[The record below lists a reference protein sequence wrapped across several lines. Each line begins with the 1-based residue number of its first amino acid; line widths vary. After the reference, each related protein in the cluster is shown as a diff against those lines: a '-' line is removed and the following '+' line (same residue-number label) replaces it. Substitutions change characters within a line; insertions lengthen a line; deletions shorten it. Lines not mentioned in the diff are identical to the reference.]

1 MLSVLRNR
9 TYRRLFLAQVI
20 ALIGTGLAT
29 VALGLLAYDIA
40 GARAGSVLGTAL
52 AIKMTAYVAIAP
64 AIGAVADR
72 IPRRTLMVGAD
83 LTRAAVALT
92 LPFVDQVWQVYVLIF
107 ALQAASAAFTPT
119 FQAVI
124 PDALPDERD
133 YTRALSLSRL
143 AYDLESL
150 FSPAL
155 AAALLAF
162 MSYNWL
168 FLGTVGGF
176 LASAALVV
184 SAVLPKPAAVPGR
197 EGGASAKAR
206 AGSRL
211 FFTTPR
217 LRALLALNLAV
228 ATASA
233 MVTVNTVVYVR
244 SHLGRTT
251 GDVAFALGAYGAG
264 SMAVALLLPRVLD
277 RVADRTVML
286 RGALLL
292 TLVFAAVGGITAAGP
307 GAWRWP
313 ALLAAWAAFG
323 AACSMVLT
331 PTGRLIRRS
340 APPEERTSAFAAQ
353 FSLSHVCWLLTY
365 PLAGW
370 VGAAAGLQWAV
381 VSLGLIAFTA
391 AVAAVRLWPADDV
404 QGEPRFRTDQ
414 GSDHPSRT
422 PARRSARRSAGT
434 SAGTS
439 AGSGAQ
445 EVVGVLGLGETAEFQ
460 PGAVGKTEQEG
471 REAARLPGLGL
482 DARLVRAELRRQ
494 IEVVRLGRRQPA
506 AGRSG
511 QADPVVGEQHQTFR
525 VG

>member
-1 MLSVLRNR
+1 MSSVLRDR
-9 TYRRLFLAQVI
+9 TYRHLFTAQVV

-72 IPRRTLMVGAD
+72 IPRRALMVGAD
-83 LTRAAVALT
+83 LTRAAVALS
-92 LPFVDQVWQVYVLIF
+92 LPFVDRVWQVYVLIF

-124 PDALPDERD
+124 PDVLPGERD

-143 AYDLESL
+143 AYDLENL

-162 MSYNWL
+162 TSYNWL

-184 SAVLPKPAAVPGR
+184 SAAMPKPVRAPDPAPAPER
-197 EGGASAKAR
+197 EGRVYAKAV

-228 ATASA
+228 AAASA
-233 MVTVNTVVYVR
+233 LVTVNTVVYVR
-244 SHLGRTT
+244 SHLGRAT

-277 RVADRTVML
+277 KVADRTVML

-292 TLVFAAVGGITAAGP
+292 TLVFAAVGAITAAGA

-353 FSLSHVCWLLTY
+353 FSLSHACWLLTY

-370 VGAAAGLQWAV
+370 VGAAAGLLWAV
-381 VSLGLIAFTA
+381 ASLGLIAFTA
-391 AVAAVRLWPADDV
+391 AVAAVRLWPSEDPAGQPV
-404 QGEPRFRTDQ
+404 QGARVTGPR
-414 GSDHPSRT
+414 SRDSKEGRMAVASPT
-422 PARRSARRSAGT
+422 ATTTRRSTGKAARRASVASGAVTAARRSWMVPR
-434 SAGTS
+434 
-439 AGSGAQ
+439 
-445 EVVGVLGLGETAEFQ
+445 
-460 PGAVGKTEQEG
+460 
-471 REAARLPGLGL
+471 
-482 DARLVRAELRRQ
+482 
-494 IEVVRLGRRQPA
+494 
-506 AGRSG
+506 
-511 QADPVVGEQHQTFR
+511 
-525 VG
+525 

>member
-9 TYRRLFLAQVI
+9 TYRHLFTAQAI

-40 GARAGSVLGTAL
+40 GAQAGSVLGTAL
-52 AIKMTAYVAIAP
+52 AIKMVAYVAIAP

-72 IPRRTLMVGAD
+72 IPRRALMVGAD

-107 ALQAASAAFTPT
+107 ALQAASAALTPT

-124 PDALPDERD
+124 PDVLPNERD
-133 YTRALSLSRL
+133 YTQALSLSRL

-162 MSYNWL
+162 ISYNWL

-184 SAVLPKPAAVPGR
+184 SAVLPKPVPPPKR
-197 EGGASAKAR
+197 EGGAYAKAT
-206 AGSRL
+206 AGSRM
-211 FFTTPR
+211 FFKAPS
-217 LRALLALNLAV
+217 LRALLLLNLAV
-228 ATASA
+228 AAASA

-264 SMAVALLLPRVLD
+264 SMAVALLLPRVLH

-292 TLVFAAVGGITAAGP
+292 TLVFAAVGGITAAGA

-331 PTGRLIRRS
+331 PTGRLIRRT
-340 APPEERTSAFAAQ
+340 APPEDRTAAFAAQ
-353 FSLSHVCWLLTY
+353 FSLSHACWLLTY

-370 VGAAAGLQWAV
+370 LGAAAGLQWAV
-381 VSLGLIAFTA
+381 IALGAIAFTA
-391 AVAAVRLWPADDV
+391 AVLAVRLWPRGDGNEKPHTHTDLDAGHPHLAGAAQVSGGWSHSHGLNAD
-404 QGEPRFRTDQ
+404 
-414 GSDHPSRT
+414 SLHPV
-422 PARRSARRSAGT
+422 A
-434 SAGTS
+434 
-439 AGSGAQ
+439 
-445 EVVGVLGLGETAEFQ
+445 TA
-460 PGAVGKTEQEG
+460 A
-471 REAARLPGLGL
+471 AAR
-482 DARLVRAELRRQ
+482 
-494 IEVVRLGRRQPA
+494 
-506 AGRSG
+506 
-511 QADPVVGEQHQTFR
+511 
-525 VG
+525 